1 MLRRRRNDVYS
12 WGTKNAD
19 SNKSEESRIQMK
31 IFFGAA
37 IQGAQK
43 REERAAVHRLIIDA
57 IKSCGCE
64 VISEHTTGKD
74 YNATAK
80 LLNDS
85 LGNLPPKGMERTVMI
100 RNKMI
105 EFIEGD
111 IDAAVFEVSTP
122 SLGTGIE
129 LAHAYLRPRL
139 GLPAIPVIALYQKDH
154 WPNNLSTMIRGI
166 TQDVFPDFV
175 VQEYEDP
182 ADANEFMPRL
192 LGKFS

>member
-1 MLRRRRNDVYS
+1 
-12 WGTKNAD
+12 
-19 SNKSEESRIQMK
+19 MK

-37 IQGAQK
+37 IQGAHN

-57 IKSCGCE
+57 IKSCDSE
-64 VISEHTTGKD
+64 VISEHTTGRD
-74 YNATAK
+74 YDATAK
-80 LLNDS
+80 LLEKT
-85 LGNLPPKGMERTVMI
+85 LGNLPPKGMQRTVLI

-129 LAHAYLRPRL
+129 IAHAYLRPRL
-139 GLPAIPVIALYQKDH
+139 GLPEIPVIVLYQKDY

-166 TQDVFPDFV
+166 TADEVPSFV
-175 VQEYEDP
+175 IKEYDDPNNAREFISELLQEIGG
-182 ADANEFMPRL
+182 
-192 LGKFS
+192 LGNK

>member
-1 MLRRRRNDVYS
+1 
-12 WGTKNAD
+12 
-19 SNKSEESRIQMK
+19 MK

-37 IQGAQK
+37 IQGAGN
-43 REERAAVHRLIIDA
+43 REERAAVHRQIIDA
-57 IKSCGCE
+57 VKSCNCE
-64 VISEHTTGKD
+64 VISEHTSGKD

-80 LLNDS
+80 LLEET
-85 LGNLPPKGMERTVMI
+85 LGDLPPKGMERTVLI

-129 LAHAYLRPRL
+129 IAHAYLRPRF
-139 GLPAIPVIALYQKDH
+139 GLPAIPVFALYQKDY

-166 TQDVFPDFV
+166 TEGQIPGFV
-175 VQEYEDP
+175 VKEY
-182 ADANEFMPRL
+182 DAPGHAAEFIPKL
-192 LGKFS
+192 LEGIRG

>member
-1 MLRRRRNDVYS
+1 
-12 WGTKNAD
+12 
-19 SNKSEESRIQMK
+19 MK

-37 IQGAQK
+37 IQGAQN
-43 REERAAVHRLIIDA
+43 REERAAVHRVIIDA

-85 LGNLPPKGMERTVMI
+85 LGQLPPKGMERSILI

-139 GLPAIPVIALYQKDH
+139 GLPAIPVIALYQKNY

-166 TQDVFPDFV
+166 TQDAVPDFV
-175 VQEYEDP
+175 VQEYDAP
-182 ADANEFMPRL
+182 ADAVELMPTL

>member
-1 MLRRRRNDVYS
+1 
-12 WGTKNAD
+12 
-19 SNKSEESRIQMK
+19 MK

-37 IQGAQK
+37 IQGAHERQ
-43 REERAAVHRLIIDA
+43 ERAGVYRTIIDA
-57 IKSCGCE
+57 IKSCGFE

-74 YNATAK
+74 YDSTAK
-80 LLNDS
+80 LLEDT
-85 LGNLPPKGMERTVMI
+85 LGPLPPKGMKRSALI

-129 LAHAYLRPRL
+129 IAHAYLRPRL
-139 GLPAIPVIALYQKDH
+139 GLPAIPVFALYQKNY

-166 TQDVFPDFV
+166 TEDAIPNFV
-175 VQEYEDP
+175 VKVYEEP
-182 ADANEFMPRL
+182 GNAGSFIPEL
-192 LGKFS
+192 LGGLMK